1 MFNWAILFLVIAL
14 IAAWLGFGALA
25 GTASWAAKIVF
36 IVGLIMFVVS
46 LVMGRRA

>member
-25 GTASWAAKIVF
+25 GMAAWAAKIVF